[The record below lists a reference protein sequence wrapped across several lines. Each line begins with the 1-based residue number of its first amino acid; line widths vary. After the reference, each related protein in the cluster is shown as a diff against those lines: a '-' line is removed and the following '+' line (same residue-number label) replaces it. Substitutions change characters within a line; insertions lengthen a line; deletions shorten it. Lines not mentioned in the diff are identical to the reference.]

1 MVRDVKKNPYAPSS
15 TDGKDGSYQRP
26 PGKFALTDALGS
38 SGRSAVAPKKK
49 RKPTTSGGG
58 DDKPETT
65 DTADEPVEVEAH
77 EAEVIE
83 AAPAAQAAAPEEAPP
98 VSAAAVAPKLPRLDL
113 GRRSG
118 KP

>member
-1 MVRDVKKNPYAPSS
+1 MVRDRKNPYAPSAA
-15 TDGKDGSYQRP
+15 DGNDGSYERP

-49 RKPTTSGGG
+49 KKPTSAGAG
-58 DDKPETT
+58 DKPETT
-65 DTADEPVEVEAH
+65 DTDDEPAEMEAVA
-77 EAEVIE
+77 EAIDVAPPAPQE
-83 AAPAAQAAAPEEAPP
+83 APSAPAQ
-98 VSAAAVAPKLPRLDL
+98 KLPRLDL